1 MSDLRINDRKG
12 KLREA
17 VEAERERLKAEGI
30 DLSFSQAAHRL
41 IHLGQR
47 ALENPSSETKP

>member
-41 IHLGQR
+41 IYLGQR
-47 ALENPSSETKP
+47 SLENSSSEAKP

>member
-12 KLREA
+12 TLREA
-17 VEAERERLKAEGI
+17 VEAERARLKSEGI

-41 IHLGQR
+41 IHLGKR
-47 ALENPSSETKP
+47 ALENTSPEAKP